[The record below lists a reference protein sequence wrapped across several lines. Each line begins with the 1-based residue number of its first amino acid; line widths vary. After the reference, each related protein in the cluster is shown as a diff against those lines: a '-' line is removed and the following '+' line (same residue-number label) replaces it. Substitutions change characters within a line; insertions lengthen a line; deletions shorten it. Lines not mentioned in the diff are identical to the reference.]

1 MNAGQEQYTALGN
14 ALAILA
20 EVVTGDEA
28 EVLCQKLVGG
38 ELVECSLSMK
48 IMMYQAL
55 INTDA
60 EQYRQHILS
69 EIRANYTKML
79 DAGSTTV
86 WETIEGASAFG
97 HAGSLCHG
105 WSAVPVYIYH
115 KLGITKNLAQ

>member
-1 MNAGQEQYTALGN
+1 MNAGKGQYTELGN

-20 EVVTGDEA
+20 KVVTGEEA
-28 EVLCQKLVGG
+28 EALCQKLAGG
-38 ELVECSLSMK
+38 DLVECSLSMK
-48 IMMYQAL
+48 ILMYQAL

-86 WETIEGASAFG
+86 WETIEGASAFD

-105 WSAVPVYIYH
+105 WSAIPIYYYH
-115 KLGITKNLAQ
+115 QLLQK